1 MVREG
6 QEGELNTML
15 TQSRILLPVMGLLF
29 QSRESLQ
36 RTGDN
41 AFFTAQV
48 ISLFVISRILLGIFE
63 LVLLKLFKMNKYA
76 GIVISAVLAFLLYL
90 APNLLLSG
98 VSSIPGAGPEIAAR
112 EAAATQTNI
121 MFMGIWLAVWVVID
135 LIVASFLGRKTKP
148 QS

>member
-1 MVREG
+1 
-6 QEGELNTML
+6 
-15 TQSRILLPVMGLLF
+15 
-29 QSRESLQ
+29 
-36 RTGDN
+36 
-41 AFFTAQV
+41 
-48 ISLFVISRILLGIFE
+48 
-63 LVLLKLFKMNKYA
+63 MNKYA
-76 GIVISAVLAFLLYL
+76 GIIISAVLAFLLYL

-135 LIVASFLGRKTKP
+135 LIVASLLGRKAKP